1 MDISY
6 YESRK
11 MDLLDE
17 IFDFDAGDDDLF
29 ADDYFEVRPWEE
41 FHHLKLYLIF

>member
-11 MDLLDE
+11 MDHYDDNIL
-17 IFDFDAGDDDLF
+17 DFDAGDDDLF
-29 ADDYFEVRPWEE
+29 ADDYFEVRK
-41 FHHLKLYLIF
+41 FSITLHHIFVI